1 MRASTVLLVISI
13 VQVVFCALLV
23 GVLVMHQRRTV
34 RTTRARA
41 RYAERLVEP
50 LRSWAL
56 GERPVESLLPV
67 LRAVPP
73 AIALEAISVHCAVRA
88 TPRERARMAAAFRE
102 ERWVQQV
109 LEQHRSAKWTERMMA
124 ARMLVI
130 AGVPDDRP
138 MLQQLLQ
145 DPHAAVV
152 SAALSGVRFLADVPM
167 VASLLTALPHRPEFL
182 RARTLESLRE
192 TGQIVFD
199 PLRHC
204 LRTEQNTAALQIY
217 IGVADHLADPRTI
230 VACTAHATHEEA
242 VVRRAVARA
251 FQHYF
256 SERAHAV
263 LLALLQD
270 HEPEVRAEAARTI
283 GEIRASLCVPALA
296 LALRDPSHAVRIAA
310 ALALAGVG
318 TAGSIAL
325 TSALESDDRFAADAA
340 RMVSNLSRGA
350 IRELVEV

>member
-1 MRASTVLLVISI
+1 VRASTVLLVISI
-13 VQVVFCALLV
+13 VQIVFCALLV

-34 RTTRARA
+34 RITCARA
-41 RYAERLVEP
+41 RYAEQLVRP

-88 TPRERARMAAAFRE
+88 TPTERTRMAAAFRE

-130 AGVPDDRP
+130 AGVPADRP
-138 MLQQLLQ
+138 MLEQLLQ

-167 VASLLTALPHRPEFL
+167 VESLLTALPHRPEFL

-199 PLRHC
+199 PLRRC
-204 LRTEQNTAALQIY
+204 LRTEQNAAALHLY

-230 VACTAHATHEEA
+230 VACTAHATHEAA

-256 SERAHAV
+256 SERAHTV
-263 LLALLQD
+263 LLSLLQD

-318 TAGSIAL
+318 TPGWTAL

-340 RMVSNLSRGA
+340 RMVSNLSPGA